1 MTNIDLD
8 AIAALAMAAKER
20 ADKATPG
27 PWEWW
32 TSCSYRRLTARGGQ
46 IGGVM
51 HGHTCRD
58 GVPDIIVSDKDMAFT
73 AAARTDV
80 PALADAVLALVER
93 VKKLEGEFCL
103 RITPRP

>member
-8 AIAALAMAAKER
+8 AISALAREAKER

-32 TSCSYRRLTARGGQ
+32 TICSYRRLTARDGK

-51 HGHTCRD
+51 HGYTCGD
-58 GVPDIIVSDKDMAFT
+58 GVPDIIVSEEDMALT

-80 PALADAVLALVER
+80 PVLADAVLALVER
-93 VKKLEGEFCL
+93 VRGLEAKADVGKDS
-103 RITPRP
+103 R